1 MDIRE
6 KIFLKPPS
14 YSALLEA
21 ALRVEEC
28 LTEKDAM
35 SAKKRKGISEYGG
48 SERIRREFSFRGFRF
63 QGSKNFVRGVS

>member
-6 KIFLKPPS
+6 KISLKPPS

-28 LTEKDAM
+28 LTEKDTM
-35 SAKKRKGISEYGG
+35 SSKKRNGISEYGG
-48 SERIRREFSFRGFRF
+48 SERTRREFSFRGSRF
-63 QGSKNFVRGVS
+63 